1 MQYLRIGKI
10 TGAHGLHGRLK
21 VFVTTDIR
29 ERFDVG
35 QEVFLKKGEQY
46 SPRRILESIEQKGAL
61 YLIVLEGVEGRDQ
74 AIAEKGNELYIP
86 QSLAEETKA
95 LLSPDEFYHY
105 DLIQCDV
112 YYNDVKF
119 GTVADI
125 LKAGSGDILLIEDL
139 AGKQFMVPFVKTM
152 VDLKELQHRRIDIFP
167 VEGLLDI

>member
-1 MQYLRIGKI
+1 VQYLRIGKI

-35 QEVFLKKGEQY
+35 QEVFLKKGAHY

-95 LLSPDEFYHY
+95 LLSTDEFYHY
-105 DLIQCDV
+105 ELIQCDV
-112 YYNDVKF
+112 YRDGVRF
-119 GTVADI
+119 GTVTDI

-139 AGKQFMVPFVKTM
+139 KGKQFMVPFVKTM